1 MAIYK
6 VDAKLR
12 DDVGKGASRR
22 LRREGRVPVVLYGAG
37 RDPRNLT
44 LNHNKVL
51 RLIEDE
57 GFFSSIIEFSADG
70 GAKQKVVIKDMQ
82 RHPAKPVIMHMDF
95 MRVDDNQELVMNI
108 PIHFLNADNCP
119 ASKVAGVVIDYQI
132 HEIEITC
139 LPKDL
144 PESFEV
150 DLADFEVG
158 DSVML
163 SEIDMPEGVKAMAF
177 LRTDDE
183 EYDEVIVNTATV
195 IDTSEED
202 EAAEEP
208 DVDVPTVDED
218 EAGEEGDSGDG
229 QDKDQEKDE

>member
-70 GAKQKVVIKDMQ
+70 GAKQKVVLKDMQ
-82 RHPAKPVIMHMDF
+82 RHPAKPVVMHMDF

-108 PIHFLNADNCP
+108 PIHFVNADSCP
-119 ASKVAGVVIDYQI
+119 ASKVAGIVIDYQM

-150 DLADFEVG
+150 DLADFDVG

-177 LRTDDE
+177 LRTEDE
-183 EYDEVIVNTATV
+183 EYDEVIVNTAAV
-195 IDTSEED
+195 LDTSDEE
-202 EAAEEP
+202 EVEEP
-208 DVDVPTVDED
+208 DVDVPTVDEEESDSEADSD
-218 EAGEEGDSGDG
+218 E
-229 QDKDQEKDE
+229 DKDSE

>member
-37 RDPRNLT
+37 REPRNLT

-82 RHPAKPVIMHMDF
+82 RHPAKPVVMHMDF
-95 MRVDDNQELVMNI
+95 MRVDDNQELIMNI

-119 ASKVAGVVIDYQI
+119 ASKVAGIVIDYQI

-150 DLADFEVG
+150 DLANFDVG

-163 SEIDMPEGVKAMAF
+163 SEIEMPEGVQVIAF

-183 EYDEVIVNTATV
+183 DFDDVIVNTATV
-195 IDTSEED
+195 LDTSDED
-202 EAAEEP
+202 EVEEP
-208 DVDVPTVDED
+208 DVDVPTVDE
-218 EAGEEGDSGDG
+218 EASEEDSDA
-229 QDKDQEKDE
+229 QDDTEKDDK

>member
-70 GAKQKVVIKDMQ
+70 GAKQKVVLKDMQ
-82 RHPAKPVIMHMDF
+82 RHPAKPVVMHMDF

-108 PIHFLNADNCP
+108 PIHFLNADKCP
-119 ASKVAGVVIDYQI
+119 AGKVAGIVIDYQM

-144 PESFEV
+144 PESFDI
-150 DLADFEVG
+150 DLAEFEVG

-163 SEIDMPEGVKAMAF
+163 SDIKMPEGVKAMAF
-177 LRTDDE
+177 VRTEDE
-183 EYDEVIVNTATV
+183 DYDEVIVNTATV
-195 IDTSEED
+195 MDTSDDED
-202 EAAEEP
+202 VEEP

-218 EAGEEGDSGDG
+218 ESGEDADSDE
-229 QDKDQEKDE
+229 EKDSE

>member
-37 RDPRNLT
+37 REPRNLT

-108 PIHFLNADNCP
+108 PIHFLNADSCP
-119 ASKVAGVVIDYQI
+119 ASKVAGIVIDYQM

-144 PESFEV
+144 PASFEV
-150 DLADFEVG
+150 DLADFDVG
-158 DSVML
+158 DAIML
-163 SEIDMPEGVKAMAF
+163 SDIDMPEGVKAMAF

-183 EYDEVIVNTATV
+183 DYDDVIVNTATV
-195 IDTSEED
+195 LDTSDED
-202 EAAEEP
+202 EVEEP
-208 DVDVPTVDED
+208 DVDVPTVDE
-218 EAGEEGDSGDG
+218 AASEEDADTAD
-229 QDKDQEKDE
+229 DKDKDE

>member
-1 MAIYK
+1 MAIFK

-22 LRREGRVPVVLYGAG
+22 LRHEGRVPVVLYGAG

-57 GFFSSIIEFSADG
+57 GFFSSIIEFTADG

-82 RHPAKPVIMHMDF
+82 RHPSKPVIMHMDF

-108 PIHFLNADNCP
+108 PLRFIGGDTCP
-119 ASKVAGVVIDYQI
+119 ASKVAGIIIDYQM
-132 HEIEITC
+132 HEVEIVC
-139 LPKDL
+139 FPRDL
-144 PESFEV
+144 PEFIEV
-150 DLADFEVG
+150 DLTNFNVG
-158 DSVML
+158 DAFYL
-163 SEIDMPEGVKAMAF
+163 SEIKLPENVTITAF
-177 LRTDDE
+177 NRSDDE
-183 EYDEVIVNTATV
+183 EFDDIVVNTATV
-195 IDTSEED
+195 LAIPED
-202 EAAEEP
+202 DVTEEP

-218 EAGEEGDSGDG
+218 QADDEAEGKDK
-229 QDKDQEKDE
+229 KDQ

>member
-119 ASKVAGVVIDYQI
+119 ASKVAGIVVDYQI

-144 PESFEV
+144 PEYFEV
-150 DLADFEVG
+150 DLANFDVG

-177 LRTDDE
+177 LRTEDE

-195 IDTSEED
+195 LDTSDED
-202 EAAEEP
+202 DVEEP

-218 EAGEEGDSGDG
+218 DAEGDADSDEDKEK
-229 QDKDQEKDE
+229 DKDE

>member
-6 VDAKLR
+6 VEAKLR

-37 RDPRNLT
+37 KEPRNLT

-108 PIHFLNADNCP
+108 PIHFLNADDSP
-119 ASKVAGVVIDYQI
+119 ASKVAGIVIDYQI

-150 DLADFEVG
+150 DLANFDVG

-163 SEIDMPEGVKAMAF
+163 SEIAMPEGVKALAF
-177 LRTDDE
+177 MRTDDE
-183 EYDEVIVNTATV
+183 DFDEVVVNTATV
-195 IDTSEED
+195 LDTSDED
-202 EAAEEP
+202 EVEAP
-208 DVDVPTVDED
+208 DVEVPTVDED
-218 EAGEEGDSGDG
+218 GAEEESDSDEDKEKGE
-229 QDKDQEKDE
+229 